1 MPKGLALVGFL
12 AVLFS
17 FALFG
22 NGIGGD
28 FVLDDTIV
36 IVGNPFVGNHLEEFW
51 NIFATPYFAYQPL
64 PGLYRPL
71 VIASYSI
78 NAFLFGSSPV
88 SFHVVNILLHAAT
101 SFLFFVLLYRLSVSR
116 IAAFTGFLFFM
127 FFPIHV
133 EAVTSIVGRA
143 EILSLLFVIGA
154 LLFVIKQRYFLASL
168 LFFLA
173 LLSKE
178 MAVAFLPIF
187 LFLEFK
193 WHKKGAKAV
202 IGSFW
207 CFIPSVV
214 LYAILR
220 YAALGKY
227 FLSNDATPI
236 YNPIKFASLF
246 SGLWTSFKVFYF
258 YFEKTFFPL
267 SLSSDYS
274 FNQIPLVDNLLIS
287 VPAILGIVVLALLI
301 LLFFKTNNFVFRFGI
316 IIFLSSYFVISNWI
330 FKTGTIMAERLMYMP
345 SMGLAIIP
353 AIVAQNLKLKA
364 QNYGPKFKRLF
375 LVFCLAFCV
384 LLVWYG
390 YLIIDRN
397 RDWLSEKALHESAYA
412 AAPDSIVNQTN
423 MAYLD
428 FIEGRYNKAG
438 DRLNNILNTAPE
450 HVPALNL
457 AGQNFK
463 KLGQYQKSEE
473 LWKRAIELRKDYL
486 RAYLSLGVLYYENGY
501 FESAEN
507 VLTDAINIYPRWS
520 EILFLALAKVGLNKP
535 EQAIELITK
544 YFSGDP
550 AQKQLKFAL
559 GWAYLNKGDRVSA
572 YKYFNQIKDSQISTD
587 DFVKTFEGSKV
598 IILGEF

>member
-1 MPKGLALVGFL
+1 
-12 AVLFS
+12 
-17 FALFG
+17 
-22 NGIGGD
+22 
-28 FVLDDTIV
+28 
-36 IVGNPFVGNHLEEFW
+36 
-51 NIFATPYFAYQPL
+51 
-64 PGLYRPL
+64 
-71 VIASYSI
+71 
-78 NAFLFGSSPV
+78 
-88 SFHVVNILLHAAT
+88 
-101 SFLFFVLLYRLSVSR
+101 
-116 IAAFTGFLFFM
+116 
-127 FFPIHV
+127 
-133 EAVTSIVGRA
+133 
-143 EILSLLFVIGA
+143 
-154 LLFVIKQRYFLASL
+154 
-168 LFFLA
+168 
-173 LLSKE
+173 
-178 MAVAFLPIF
+178 
-187 LFLEFK
+187 
-193 WHKKGAKAV
+193 
-202 IGSFW
+202 
-207 CFIPSVV
+207 
-214 LYAILR
+214 
-220 YAALGKY
+220 
-227 FLSNDATPI
+227 
-236 YNPIKFASLF
+236 
-246 SGLWTSFKVFYF
+246 
-258 YFEKTFFPL
+258 
-267 SLSSDYS
+267 
-274 FNQIPLVDNLLIS
+274 
-287 VPAILGIVVLALLI
+287 
-301 LLFFKTNNFVFRFGI
+301 
-316 IIFLSSYFVISNWI
+316 
-330 FKTGTIMAERLMYMP
+330 MAERLMYMP
-345 SMGLAIIP
+345 SMGLAIML

-375 LVFCLAFCV
+375 LILHFAFYL

-412 AAPDSIVNQTN
+412 AAPNSVVNQTN

-438 DRLNNILNTAPE
+438 DSLNNILNTAPE

-520 EILFLALAKVGLNKP
+520 EILFLALVKVGLNKP
-535 EQAIELITK
+535 DQAIELITK

-550 AQKQLKFAL
+550 AQKKLKFAL